1 MKPCKLEFCGIN
13 SFSEVQ
19 TVDFAKLL
27 EYGIFGIFGDTGSGK
42 STILDSIVFA
52 LYGSVTRTGGK
63 NKADI
68 VNYNLDRAYVNF
80 VFELSVGG
88 VRNRYR
94 VEREI
99 RKKNGDQKVKVY
111 VWENEAWRTVAD
123 GTATK
128 CNDYLKNLLGLEK
141 EEFEKCIALPQGEF
155 AQFVKAGKGERLALV
170 SHLFNLEAYGERLS
184 KKVNQ
189 KANETKS
196 AADICKAKLEQYA
209 SATEERERELKAA
222 SATLQEERARINR
235 QLETGETEARRLAAL
250 FEIKTRRESLER
262 EWTKL
267 CAQKEE
273 MDALETSLSR
283 LAYAEHV
290 AAARRDEAK
299 KRTDVT
305 DRSAQYREA
314 DERLQRAERE
324 REEAGTYDFEGA
336 EQEAE
341 RLTQEAA
348 RTETYEQLQSEKAR
362 YLQDF
367 ARVCEEIAEESK
379 LFVGYDY
386 EAEHDSLAK
395 RLEALGRGD
404 FVQFAKE
411 EFKAEL
417 FRGEYAVFAAE
428 LREAGERY
436 PAAQEAISP
445 LQEKYERLSSGE
457 KRSYEEAK
465 EAYEAREAKRK
476 ELYEK
481 LRMLE
486 KLQGSFLTH
495 CIRLQNLQ
503 TRSAELKR
511 ETESREARLAGMSAE
526 TGAKES
532 LQKKR
537 AEIKARRAADDER
550 ARRIAACERECAE
563 KRAQQNAAE
572 EALREAEERL
582 LQALKSGGFSSADEA
597 EELLKKF
604 GSAEQSQAR
613 LNEYREQVTLVKN
626 GFKETEGRDVSAVTK
641 EAVDEAN
648 ARVRSLKERYEK
660 NTRDLAVNEQEQTLL
675 QEQLARKKQY
685 SAEYESAK
693 AEAEL
698 YAKLKSLLYGNE
710 FMEFIAEE
718 YLNDIAFRASERLLR
733 LTGGRYCLHYGDGA
747 FSVGD
752 NFNGG
757 ERRGVH
763 TLSGGETFLVSLS
776 LALALSARI
785 CEKSLRPMEF
795 FFLDEGFGTLD
806 SSLVDTVIDSLFT
819 LKSKEFSIG
828 VISHVEE
835 LKHRIE
841 KKLTVK
847 KATERHGSQ
856 ILEE

>member
-27 EYGIFGIFGDTGSGK
+27 EGGIFGIFGDTGSGK

-68 VNYNLDRAYVNF
+68 VNYNLEKAYVNF
-80 VFELSVGG
+80 EFELSVGG

-111 VWENEAWRTVAD
+111 VWENEKWRTAAD

-128 CNDYLKNLLGLEK
+128 CNDYLKDLLGLEK

-155 AQFVKAGKGERLALV
+155 AQFVKAGKGERLSLV
-170 SHLFNLEAYGERLS
+170 SHLFNLERYGERLS

-189 KANETKS
+189 KANETKN
-196 AADICKAKLEQYA
+196 AAEICKAKLEQYA
-209 SATEERERELKAA
+209 SATGEREQELKSASAALHEERTRFN
-222 SATLQEERARINR
+222 Q
-235 QLETGETEARRLAAL
+235 QLETGEKEAKRLAEL
-250 FEIKTRRESLER
+250 FEIKTRREELER
-262 EWTKL
+262 EWAKL

-273 MDALETSLSR
+273 MASLETALSR

-290 AAARRDEAK
+290 VTARRDEAK

-314 DERLQRAERE
+314 DERLQRAARE
-324 REEAGTYDFEGA
+324 CEEAGTYDFEGA
-336 EQEAE
+336 EKEAE

-348 RTETYEQLQSEKAR
+348 RAETYEQLQSEKEA
-362 YLQDF
+362 YLQEF
-367 ARVCEEIAEESK
+367 ARVCERMEEESK
-379 LFVGYDY
+379 MFVGYDY
-386 EAEHDSLAK
+386 EGAHDSLVK
-395 RLEALGRGD
+395 KLEALGSGD
-404 FVQFAKE
+404 LVQFAKE

-417 FRGEYAVFAAE
+417 FRGEYAVFAEE
-428 LREAGERY
+428 LKEAGARY
-436 PAAQEAISP
+436 PAAQEAVSP
-445 LQEKYERLSSGE
+445 LQEKYERLSAGE
-457 KRSYEEAK
+457 QRSYEEVK
-465 EAYEAREAKRK
+465 EAYETREAKRK

-495 CIRLQNLQ
+495 CIRLQDLQ

-511 ETESREARLAGMSAE
+511 EIQSRETRLAGMSAE
-526 TGAKES
+526 TGAKEL

-537 AEIKARRAADDER
+537 DEIKARRAADDER

-572 EALREAEERL
+572 VALREAEERL
-582 LQALKSGGFSSADEA
+582 LRALESGGFSSADEA

-613 LNEYREQVTLVKN
+613 LNEYRERVTLIKN
-626 GFKETEGRDVSAVTK
+626 GLKETEGRDVSAVTK
-641 EAVDEAN
+641 EAIDEAN
-648 ARVRSLKERYEK
+648 ARVRSLRERYEK
-660 NTRDLAVNEQEQTLL
+660 NTRDLAVNEREQTLL
-675 QEQLARKKQY
+675 KEQLERKKQY

-718 YLNDIAFRASERLLR
+718 YLNDVAFRASERLLL